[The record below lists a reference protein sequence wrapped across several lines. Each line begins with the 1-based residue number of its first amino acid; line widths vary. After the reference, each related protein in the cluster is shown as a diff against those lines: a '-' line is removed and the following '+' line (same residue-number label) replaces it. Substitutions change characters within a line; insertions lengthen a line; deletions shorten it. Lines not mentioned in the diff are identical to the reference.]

1 MYALMMSFFVAIT
14 LCNQCLL
21 QNDKWRQKVVYF
33 QCRLVVFTKQDG
45 VCGIDTKLII
55 TVLVFITIGRTLVF
69 FFFNSLTLQA
79 CSREEKYKSVCTL
92 SILTLQTI
100 HRITVGS
107 GLFVGFVDNKK
118 KVQNVAGLSFKVIEQ
133 YSWRQMGSDSFI
145 AFQRKSDARKIEA
158 VTLYVSLL

>member
-55 TVLVFITIGRTLVF
+55 TVLVFITIQI
-69 FFFNSLTLQA
+69 FFNSLTLQA

-133 YSWRQMGSDSFI
+133 YSRRQMGSDSFI